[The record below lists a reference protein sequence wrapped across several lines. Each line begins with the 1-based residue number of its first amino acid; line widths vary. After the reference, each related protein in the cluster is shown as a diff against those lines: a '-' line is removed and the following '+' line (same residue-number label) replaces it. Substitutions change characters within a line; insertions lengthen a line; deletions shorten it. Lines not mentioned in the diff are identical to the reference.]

1 MGEKQKNTKKSVS
14 GKAFD
19 WTVLSKVILYAR
31 PYKWQT
37 IISLFLS
44 VVLGLLTTA
53 RPILI
58 RNGVDYAIVE
68 DGDLV
73 SLWYAMAILFC
84 ALLLEAIGQFVFIY
98 FTNDLGARVIKDIRI
113 KLFDHLL
120 DFRIPFFD
128 KTPIGTLVTR
138 TVSDVETMAEIFSNG
153 ILVIFG
159 DLFKIVVMITT
170 MFIIFDSSL
179 VAISLS
185 IIPLLF
191 IATRWFQQNIKLVFT
206 DVRNQVAALNSFV
219 QERISGMSVVQ
230 LFTRENT
237 ESKKF
242 KQINAKHRDA
252 NIRGIWYFSLF
263 LPIIDML
270 SSVSIALAIWFGG
283 LKASMGGDVSVGD
296 LTALI
301 VFINLLYRP
310 LRQLADRFNTLQMG
324 MVASERVLKLV
335 NDTDEKEISGKYYQ
349 NRVSGDVK
357 IENLSFAY
365 LKKEWILKDINIK
378 ISPGQTCA
386 LVGATGSGKST
397 LVHLLLGYYQYQ
409 KGSILLDGMDLKKWS
424 LNSLRK
430 NVSLV
435 QQDVFL
441 FSDSVRNN
449 VTVYRDVKDDD
460 IWKAAEDMGIKD
472 LISSLP
478 GGLDYDVKERGGM
491 LSTGQRQLLAFLR
504 AYLNNPSFL
513 VLDEATSSIDSQAE
527 KWIQRATQTLTK
539 GRTSIVVAH
548 RLATVVNADHII
560 VLDKG
565 RIVEEGTHKSLLKRS
580 GYYQNLFNKQFF
592 DSQYSI

>member
-1 MGEKQKNTKKSVS
+1 
-14 GKAFD
+14 
-19 WTVLSKVILYAR
+19 
-31 PYKWQT
+31 
-37 IISLFLS
+37 
-44 VVLGLLTTA
+44 
-53 RPILI
+53 
-58 RNGVDYAIVE
+58 
-68 DGDLV
+68 
-73 SLWYAMAILFC
+73 
-84 ALLLEAIGQFVFIY
+84 
-98 FTNDLGARVIKDIRI
+98 
-113 KLFDHLL
+113 
-120 DFRIPFFD
+120 
-128 KTPIGTLVTR
+128 
-138 TVSDVETMAEIFSNG
+138 
-153 ILVIFG
+153 
-159 DLFKIVVMITT
+159 
-170 MFIIFDSSL
+170 
-179 VAISLS
+179 
-185 IIPLLF
+185 
-191 IATRWFQQNIKLVFT
+191 
-206 DVRNQVAALNSFV
+206 
-219 QERISGMSVVQ
+219 
-230 LFTRENT
+230 
-237 ESKKF
+237 
-242 KQINAKHRDA
+242 
-252 NIRGIWYFSLF
+252 
-263 LPIIDML
+263 
-270 SSVSIALAIWFGG
+270 
-283 LKASMGGDVSVGD
+283 MGGDVSVGD

-335 NDTDEKEISGKYYQ
+335 NDTDEKEISGKYHQ

-365 LKKEWILKDINIK
+365 SKKEWILKDINVK
-378 ISPGQTCA
+378 ISSGQTYA

-397 LVHLLLGYYQYQ
+397 LVHLLLGYYQHQ

-472 LISSLP
+472 FISSLP

-504 AYLNNPSFL
+504 AYLNNPSLL

-565 RIVEEGTHKSLLKRS
+565 KIVEEGTHKSLLKRS

-592 DSQYSI
+592 DSQDSI

>member
-1 MGEKQKNTKKSVS
+1 MGEKQQNTKNSVS

-19 WTVLSKVILYAR
+19 WSILSKVIHYAR

-44 VVLGLLTTA
+44 VALGLLATA

-58 RNGVDYAIVE
+58 RNGVDYALVKG
-68 DGDLV
+68 GDIV
-73 SLWYAMAILFC
+73 SLWYTMIILFS

-170 MFIIFDSSL
+170 MFVLFDSSL

-185 IIPLLF
+185 VIPLLF

-230 LFTRENT
+230 LFTRERS
-237 ESKKF
+237 ESKRF
-242 KQINAKHRDA
+242 REINAKHRDA

-335 NDTDEKEISGKYYQ
+335 NDTDEKEISGKHHQ
-349 NRVSGDVK
+349 NRVSGDVEIK
-357 IENLSFAY
+357 NLSFAY
-365 LKKEWILKDINIK
+365 SKKEWILEDINVK
-378 ISPGQTCA
+378 ISSGQTYA

-397 LVHLLLGYYQYQ
+397 LVHLLLGYYQVQ
-409 KGSILLDGMDLKKWS
+409 KGSVSLDGMDLKKWS

-449 VTVYRDVKDDD
+449 VTVYRDVKDED

-472 LISSLP
+472 FISSLP

-527 KWIQRATQTLTK
+527 KWIQRATKTLTK

-565 RIVEEGTHKSLLKRS
+565 KIVEEGTHKSLLKRS
-580 GYYQNLFNKQFF
+580 GYYQNLFNKQYF
-592 DSQYSI
+592 DSKDSI